1 MSVCLILIVNQD
13 QRGELPPDAKKVEQ
27 ESALLSLWCHLS
39 GSVTGSV
46 LLTGSLVVVDV
57 DPVQLEGRVSHVAP
71 RRVDA
76 VLVTDHLPKL
86 PKRVATAHK

>member
-1 MSVCLILIVNQD
+1 MPGRSSRSRLSCRFSATLAGVLQEVCDSQLAS
-13 QRGELPPDAKKVEQ
+13 R
-27 ESALLSLWCHLS
+27 
-39 GSVTGSV
+39 V

-57 DPVQLEGRVSHVAP
+57 DPVQLEGRVAHVAP

-86 PKRVATAHK
+86 PGRVATAQK